1 MFAPKSIQH
10 RLRMK
15 NPVVICFGEVLW
27 DLLPTGKVAGGAPMN
42 VAYQTNNLGMRSRM
56 ISRVG
61 SDELGH
67 LLRTFLEEKGV
78 ATDLLQT
85 DSNYPT
91 GIVNVHLDEKGIPSY
106 EIVQPAAWDHIA
118 LTDEMIDTVRSADA
132 LVFGSLSCRSEQSK
146 NTLKALVDAATLR
159 VFDVNLREPFY
170 TQALLEE
177 LLPKANI
184 VKVNDIELEILS
196 GWYGFEGG
204 ESEQMAALRSKFGF
218 DRLIVTK
225 GEHGAACLSDTGY
238 CTVPGVSVKVQDTIG
253 SGDAFLSGF
262 LSQYF
267 AGETDAACLRFA
279 NALGALTAT
288 KAGGTPV
295 ISQLEIQ
302 EFLSQQGS

>member
-1 MFAPKSIQH
+1 
-10 RLRMK
+10 
-15 NPVVICFGEVLW
+15 
-27 DLLPTGKVAGGAPMN
+27 MN

-61 SDELGH
+61 SDELGQ

-85 DSNYPT
+85 DALYPT

-146 NTLKALVDAATLR
+146 NTLKALVEAAPLR

-170 TQALLEE
+170 SQALLEE

-184 VKVNDIELEILS
+184 VKVNDLELVILAN
-196 GWYGFEGG
+196 WYGIQGTEAA
-204 ESEQMAALRSKFGF
+204 QMAAVREKFGF
-218 DRLIVTK
+218 ERLIVTK
-225 GEHGAACLSDTGY
+225 GEHGAACLSDSGY
-238 CTVPGVSVKVQDTIG
+238 TTVPGVSVKVQDTIG

-267 AGETDAACLRFA
+267 AGDTDAACLRFA

-302 EFLSQQGS
+302 EFLSQPG